1 MRARSATPRPHPFG
15 RAGRT
20 VLQLLEPSTRLL
32 GRHGAHAVVPAYPV
46 PERPAAGP
54 PRPIAGLGGRRRAGL
69 AAPEGR
75 RHRPM
80 VRVHLRHE
88 LPLLGRLIALDRR
101 DALGRCSSGRS
112 SMPGARGFRRDAS
125 SPGPSRRTMPWPA
138 TPVPRGPAPAAIAV
152 AERIAI
158 DQRCQR
164 VRAVGAA
171 LPERAIR
178 TPRGERPSLV
188 GSRAAAMGARVRCLA
203 VGGGHPRVYAGP
215 VGRPTRAR
223 DAGGPVHD
231 QRARCLRL

>member
-1 MRARSATPRPHPFG
+1 MTADEAGRAIRRVADACHGETMRARSATPRPHPFG

-101 DALGRCSSGRS
+101 DALGRWSSGRS

-178 TPRGERPSLV
+178 TPGANAHRSWAPARQRWVRES
-188 GSRAAAMGARVRCLA
+188 AA
-203 VGGGHPRVYAGP
+203 
-215 VGRPTRAR
+215 
-223 DAGGPVHD
+223 
-231 QRARCLRL
+231 LRLAADTLASMLAR